1 MRARDVSDNAGEQSI
16 DMQKAV
22 VEPLALLAAPAQDEN
37 STLPFLVAKNIIRQ
51 QLADLGRT
59 RLDGSDTSDQAVTL
73 RE

>member
-1 MRARDVSDNAGEQSI
+1 MRARDVSDDAGEPSI

-22 VEPLALLAAPAQDEN
+22 VEPLASSGPAQDEN
-37 STLPFLVAKNIIRQ
+37 STLPFLVAKNIIRE